1 MMNSTPPEASR
12 ESPPRR
18 GKIYLLRLDPAED
31 SEQRGTRPAVVVSR
45 DAINRASPVIVVCP
59 LTDARHV
66 PRLYPSDVPVKA
78 PEGGLTKDSVVLT
91 GQIRAVAKI
100 RLLRC
105 LGGLQ
110 PETMGRIEQALKI
123 TLQLP

>member
-1 MMNSTPPEASR
+1 MSFSPSQASA

-18 GKIYLLRLDPAED
+18 GEVYSLRLDPVEG

-45 DAINRASPVIVVCP
+45 DAINQASPVIVVCP
-59 LTDARHV
+59 LTDAHHISR
-66 PRLYPSDVPVKA
+66 PYPSDVLVKA

-100 RLLRC
+100 RLLLR
-105 LGGLQ
+105 LGEVQ
-110 PETMGRIEQALKI
+110 PDTIRQIEQALKI
-123 TLQLP
+123 TLHLP

>member
-1 MMNSTPPEASR
+1 MSFSPPQASAG
-12 ESPPRR
+12 SPPRR
-18 GKIYLLRLDPAED
+18 SEIYSLRLDPVEG

-45 DAINRASPVIVVCP
+45 DAINQASPVIVVCP

-66 PRLYPSDVPVKA
+66 SRSYPSDVLVKA

-100 RLLRC
+100 RLFLR
-105 LGGLQ
+105 LGELQ
-110 PETMGRIEQALKI
+110 PDTMRQIEQALKI

>member
-1 MMNSTPPEASR
+1 MNPSSPQSVAG
-12 ESPPRR
+12 SPPCR
-18 GKIYLLRLDPAED
+18 GEVYSLRLDPAEG

-66 PRLYPSDVPVKA
+66 PRPYPSDVLVKA

-100 RLLRC
+100 RLLQR
-105 LGGLQ
+105 LGELR
-110 PETMGRIEQALKI
+110 PDTMRQIEQALKI